1 MKEYSDIELKKVQAA
16 ELMILKDFVSV
27 CEENGLKYFALAGT
41 TLGALR
47 HGGFIPWDDDID
59 VGLLRADYDRVLEIF
74 KRDFADKYTVVNGDG
89 FSGYPLM
96 TTRIIKN
103 GTKFV
108 EDSLKNIKCP
118 LGIFLDVYAFDN
130 AAKDEKARIKQTKK
144 TWFYSKL
151 LILKHIPFPVLPFC
165 GIKKK
170 LCHCVTFLAW
180 LFLNVFFVSHK
191 YLYNKCKKYSTMY
204 NGEDT
209 GIYGYFCDT
218 DGFSQTMSSNDIF
231 PLRKM
236 KFEDTEIYFPNESE
250 KMLTAIYGDYMQLP
264 PIEKRKNH
272 YPYILDFGKE
282 EN

>member
-1 MKEYSDIELKKVQAA
+1 MKEYSDVELKKVQAA
-16 ELMILKDFVSV
+16 ELSILKDFVSV
-27 CEENGLKYFALAGT
+27 CRENGLKYFALAGT

-59 VGLLRADYDRVLEIF
+59 VGLLRADYDKVLEIF

-151 LILKHIPFPVLPFC
+151 LILKHIPFPVLPFY

-180 LFLNVFFVSHK
+180 LLLNVFFVSHK

-218 DGFSQTMSSNDIF
+218 DGFSQTMSASDIF

-236 KFEDTEIYFPNESE
+236 KFEDTEIYFLNESE
-250 KMLTAIYGDYMQLP
+250 KMLTAIYGDYIKLP
-264 PIEKRKNH
+264 QI
-272 YPYILDFGKE
+272 
-282 EN
+282 